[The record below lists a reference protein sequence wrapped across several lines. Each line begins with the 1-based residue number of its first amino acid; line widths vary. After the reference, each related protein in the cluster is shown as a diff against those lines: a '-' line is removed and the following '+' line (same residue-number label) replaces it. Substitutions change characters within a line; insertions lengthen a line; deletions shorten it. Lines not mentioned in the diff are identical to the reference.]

1 MDIKKKASVILDS
14 ASDKI
19 KGIKDSQAFDKA
31 MDIAGDVKE
40 KTGVLIEASKKKLAI
55 EKLDYQIS
63 KKYIQLGK
71 AIYSSYEEK
80 GSYEGVGEEIC
91 KDIDDLFDQIIELKS
106 DLDKSEEEIKEEVN
120 QIVENVELKE
130 E

>member
-31 MDIAGDVKE
+31 KDIAEDVKE

-71 AIYSSYEEK
+71 AIYASYEEK
-80 GSYEGVGEEIC
+80 GSYEGVGGDIC